1 MSLNFLRLSVTASL
15 LSLAAGC
22 SSSGTTG
29 GLQGDAG
36 TVGAQAASPVVQ
48 ANCPQLFML
57 DDGAVHQVYTSGKT
71 GDPERLIY
79 QASLGDMTRACS
91 MNGDVL
97 TVHVMAQGRLV
108 PGPQAKGGSVN
119 LPIRVTVKDGNGEIA
134 SSVTQLAVNVSPTGE
149 GTQFLFDNPN
159 IAIPNAP
166 GGASRSTVV
175 YLSFD
180 QGQGKGKSRK

>member
-1 MSLNFLRLSVTASL
+1 MSLNFIRLSVTASL
-15 LSLAAGC
+15 LTLAAGC
-22 SSSGTTG
+22 SSSGTSEALDVNSG
-29 GLQGDAG
+29 QSE
-36 TVGAQAASPVVQ
+36 AAAVAPVVQ

-57 DDGAVHQVYTSGKT
+57 DDGAVREVYSSGKN
-71 GDPERLIY
+71 GDPERLVY

-108 PGPQAKGGSVN
+108 PGPQAKAGSVN
-119 LPIRVTVKDGNGEIA
+119 LPIRVTVKDGDGEIA
-134 SSVTQLAVNVSPTGE
+134 SSVTQVPVNVSASGE
-149 GTQFLFDNPN
+149 GTQFLFSNPN
-159 IAIPNAP
+159 VAIPNAP

-180 QGQGKGKSRK
+180 QGKTRK